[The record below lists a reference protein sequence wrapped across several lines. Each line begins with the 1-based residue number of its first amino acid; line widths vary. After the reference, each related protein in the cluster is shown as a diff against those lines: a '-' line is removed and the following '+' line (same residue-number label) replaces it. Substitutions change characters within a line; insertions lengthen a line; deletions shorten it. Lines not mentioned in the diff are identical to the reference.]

1 MTIDDIAKKFNIN
14 SSTVSKA
21 LNGSTDIA
29 ASTRKAICEYAESVG
44 YRSLR
49 SRKIK
54 GNVAV
59 LKERGSSFDAL
70 FDKIIEVFCTDAKE
84 ENYLVSVQEID
95 GSFDLNE
102 FVTGRNFAGLFILGT
117 NYSSAI
123 RQTLRTTEIPTV
135 IFGNE
140 FCDNPRVSNVKSD
153 DLLSAG
159 NAIDHLVSL
168 GHSLIAFLGT
178 ERDALVGAERFAGY
192 FFGLSKN
199 AIPYRYD
206 LTYFGDSSYRSG
218 KDAAEY
224 FISYNK
230 YFTAIVCASQNS
242 AEGFIDYMTS
252 TGKTVPDDISVIG
265 FKENF
270 SKDGRAM
277 TGIAPDFASIGKQ
290 AFLALKATLQGFPA
304 QHVTVPCFFKEPQAT
319 CTTKKKR
326 FSADAD

>member
-102 FVTGRNFAGLFILGT
+102 FVTGRNFAGLLILGT

-242 AEGFIDYMTS
+242 AEGLDR
-252 TGKTVPDDISVIG
+252 KSV
-265 FKENF
+265 
-270 SKDGRAM
+270 
-277 TGIAPDFASIGKQ
+277 
-290 AFLALKATLQGFPA
+290 
-304 QHVTVPCFFKEPQAT
+304 V
-319 CTTKKKR
+319 
-326 FSADAD
+326 